1 MEDSYTRHHPQR
13 PRSILSWTDI
23 LLVTIPHLPGPS
35 RTDGSVG
42 GRGSVGVTHSDV
54 AKLAGNCN
62 HHVTSLELISVFDT
76 IPPVEVV
83 DDLSRDLVT
92 LLAVQQS

>member
-1 MEDSYTRHHPQR
+1 M
-13 PRSILSWTDI
+13 
-23 LLVTIPHLPGPS
+23 VTIPHLPGPS

-42 GRGSVGVTHSDV
+42 GRGGAGVTHSDV

-76 IPPVEVV
+76 IPPVEKLEVV
-83 DDLSRDLVT
+83 DDISRDLVT
-92 LLAVQQS
+92 LLTVQQS

>member
-1 MEDSYTRHHPQR
+1 MRIEMFEK
-13 PRSILSWTDI
+13 PRSIFNWTESNFAI
-23 LLVTIPHLPGPS
+23 VPHLPGPS

-42 GRGSVGVTHSDV
+42 GRGSTGVTHSDV